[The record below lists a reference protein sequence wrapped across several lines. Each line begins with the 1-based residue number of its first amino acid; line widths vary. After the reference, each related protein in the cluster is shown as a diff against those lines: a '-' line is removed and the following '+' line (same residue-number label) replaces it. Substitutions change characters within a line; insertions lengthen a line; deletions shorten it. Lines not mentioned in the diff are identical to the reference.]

1 MMVQIMVFSMENPL
15 NMDDLGI
22 PAFMEILI

>member
-1 MMVQIMVFSMENPL
+1 MMVQTMVFSKENPL
-15 NMDDLGI
+15 NMDDLGV